1 MKKVPFPFHKSC
13 NSLFNENEPKLCL
26 GYHGCVSLANEYMI
40 TCPNQNFKT
49 QGRRRIV
56 SNRTAEGRITQR
68 ADYRL
73 DQLSR

>member
-1 MKKVPFPFHKSC
+1 MKKVPFSFHKSC

-26 GYHGCVSLANEYMI
+26 GYHSCVSLANEYMI

-49 QGRRRIV
+49 LGRRRIL
-56 SNRTAEGRITQR
+56 SNRTAEGRVTQR